1 MFLCSPLELQNAG
14 NKAFQCGK
22 HTEAVEHYT
31 AAILNSVESRPFA
44 AVCFCNRAA
53 AHQALGKIS
62 DAIADCSLAIALDGS
77 YIKVCLWSLADLT
90 HLIHGLISFNN
101 LSRHFLEGQHYMRWS
116 EIMTKRLTI
125 YGDSYLFFKI
135 SHKRPVNSLTFHL
148 GKDWAKKIYK
158 KLVTGFLLWSEKL
171 KKELPWI
178 FTLSC
183 KFLNVLQFLELS
195 WYFSEWCFWDYRL

>member
-1 MFLCSPLELQNAG
+1 MIFIYSILFSLILDLICLFVIMMYLQPLNQKWCSFCQIFLCFPLVLQNAG

-77 YIKVCLWSLADLT
+77 YGKVCL
-90 HLIHGLISFNN
+90 FFF
-101 LSRHFLEGQHYMRWS
+101 FLE
-116 EIMTKRLTI
+116 
-125 YGDSYLFFKI
+125 
-135 SHKRPVNSLTFHL
+135 
-148 GKDWAKKIYK
+148 
-158 KLVTGFLLWSEKL
+158 FLL
-171 KKELPWI
+171 
-178 FTLSC
+178 LS
-183 KFLNVLQFLELS
+183 
-195 WYFSEWCFWDYRL
+195 